1 MSEHPSMKFNSHP
14 PNSVFIKVVT
24 ITVSRRA
31 WPAQL
36 YSAVS
41 RRTVQNWEGV
51 LGGELREREGGHS
64 VWTRHQRIE
73 TVCSKTTEGLN
84 LPERQLSLLRNLTRM
99 CLTWAWVSTPA
110 RPSALNQFHIGHTE
124 NYSSDFFALCV
135 LFFHHCNRL
144 VCDKDI
150 NSCRL
155 IRRGSVLRMFCWLI
169 WLQGSGT

>member
-14 PNSVFIKVVT
+14 PNSVFIKAVT

-41 RRTVQNWEGV
+41 RRTVQTGRGV
-51 LGGELREREGGHS
+51 GRRRNDGERLREREGGHR

-84 LPERQLSLLRNLTRM
+84 FPERQLSLLRNLTRT

-124 NYSSDFFALCV
+124 NYSSDLFALCV
-135 LFFHHCNRL
+135 LFSITVIGL
-144 VCDKDI
+144 YVIKT
-150 NSCRL
+150 L
-155 IRRGSVLRMFCWLI
+155 IVVDSSGEEMFSECFV
-169 WLQGSGT
+169 G

>member
-14 PNSVFIKVVT
+14 PNSVFIKAVT

-41 RRTVQNWEGV
+41 RCTVQTGRGSWEEGQTM
-51 LGGELREREGGHS
+51 ENDWEKKEGGHR

-84 LPERQLSLLRNLTRM
+84 FPERQLSLLRNLTRT

-110 RPSALNQFHIGHTE
+110 WPSALNQFHIGHTE
-124 NYSSDFFALCV
+124 NYSSDLFALCYFPS
-135 LFFHHCNRL
+135 L
-144 VCDKDI
+144 
-150 NSCRL
+150 
-155 IRRGSVLRMFCWLI
+155 
-169 WLQGSGT
+169 